1 MYLLDVVCNI
11 CTLTWQAL
19 ITFEQESVTPENLC
33 SIHKSID
40 GISKRSENIQ
50 IQQVQQN
57 LIECKEDGLGVSG
70 EKWKRCQTKWE

>member
-1 MYLLDVVCNI
+1 MAGINYLTQC
-11 CTLTWQAL
+11 A
-19 ITFEQESVTPENLC
+19 TFEQESVTPENLC
-33 SIHKSID
+33 SIYKSID